1 MSSGFPI
8 PGLCRQCKLNPS
20 RKFTTYVDRS
30 NPDGMV
36 QDSTVPVYAEVR
48 RKISTIFIYIYIS
61 VIACSDTMTLLLEMS
76 SFANLRYKFTVS
88 WFRTGPRYRKFSF
101 GVSLDET
108 IFGALS

>member
-48 RKISTIFIYIYIS
+48 RKISTIFIYIYICYRLLGYYDI
-61 VIACSDTMTLLLEMS
+61 VIRDVHIC
-76 SFANLRYKFTVS
+76 KFTLQIYSVVVQDGS
-88 WFRTGPRYRKFSF
+88 
-101 GVSLDET
+101 SL
-108 IFGALS
+108 S